1 MPPFQNLLH
10 RTILVLVL
18 LQLSFTNPLVDARH
32 GLHPVARH
40 LEPRGWFSSLFGPG
54 NSNNRQAIPKSSSPP
69 PPPPAQPSPP
79 SPPPAQPAPAPP
91 VQQVSPPPP
100 AAQPALAPSSAQQAS
115 PPVPAAQPA
124 PAGTTQQASPPPAAQ
139 PAPVPSSAQQAP
151 SPVPAVQPSPA
162 NNTQQA
168 LPPVNSSSQASP
180 SSLPDQTQSNQTL
193 ASRGNSSS
201 PGCPTVRVRREWR
214 SLNHDEQASY
224 ITAVK
229 CLADLPSKL
238 LPGGDYRRYDDFENV
253 HSRMRSKIHWCAIF
267 LPWHRHFMFLF
278 EKALRDE
285 CGYPGSLPRWDWT
298 LDSLDMSQS
307 PVWSDDPDVGF
318 GGNGRDFTDV
328 DDGLEGGVVTDG
340 AFANWPLYYPEYH
353 KLQRNY
359 NLPSQYKQAGR
370 SYGSQFFDPPSI
382 TRIQSQPTYAKFA
395 LALEGTDPSST
406 GPSNPG
412 PHSIIHVIMGGEISP
427 TAYAANESH
436 WAQWQ
441 DKQRPTRLYAYAG
454 AATRGSTRNDAKL
467 TDNLKFLGLGPD
479 VRVQDTMD
487 TLAAPYCYRL
497 WYNSSHHPGS
507 F

>member
-427 TAYAANESH
+427 TAYAANEPCVSF
-436 WAQWQ
+436 QL
-441 DKQRPTRLYAYAG
+441 QR
-454 AATRGSTRNDAKL
+454 
-467 TDNLKFLGLGPD
+467 
-479 VRVQDTMD
+479 
-487 TLAAPYCYRL
+487 
-497 WYNSSHHPGS
+497 
-507 F
+507 